1 VLLEYGKKARV
12 YELLGDLQFAG
23 VESVIREVSLR
34 AEDLDVI
41 VLDVR
46 GVDEVPAVARRLL
59 LDLRNELLGAGC
71 RVVLVDPHHA
81 LLQAD
86 VDRAEQDRRVRR
98 FADLNSATEFA
109 EDILIDRYAD
119 PGVTADSI
127 DGSPPA
133 RLTADTTRNVTA
145 DFPLAENTAALSRR
159 VAK

>member
-1 VLLEYGKKARV
+1 MHVSRAARSVVRASYTVLEVPSRRQRSPDEQGVLLEYGKKARV

-34 AEDLDVI
+34 ADDLDVI

-71 RVVLVDPHHA
+71 EAVLVDPHHA

-86 VDRAEQDRRVRR
+86 ADGARGEPAGAPIRRPEQRDRVR
-98 FADLNSATEFA
+98 
-109 EDILIDRYAD
+109 
-119 PGVTADSI
+119 
-127 DGSPPA
+127 
-133 RLTADTTRNVTA
+133 
-145 DFPLAENTAALSRR
+145 
-159 VAK
+159 